1 MKSENHNNILLSRT
15 ARMILL
21 LVMSIACTSI
31 ASAAT
36 YTVTKTADT
45 NGTCSFGNCS
55 LREAIAAANST
66 PDNDTI
72 NFNIPTSDSGCSGG
86 VCTITLNSSFG
97 QLTIN
102 SASTS
107 GTLTITNVGGAQRIE
122 ISGNDATRVFQVNT
136 GANLTIN
143 NVTVRDGSAPD
154 GGGIFN
160 GGTLEMTNCTVSGN
174 SASDDG
180 GGIFNGGT
188 LTMTNCTVSGNSAD
202 YGGGIRNEGTL
213 TMTNCTVSGNSAD
226 GGGGGIFNYDGATL
240 TMTNC
245 TVSGNI
251 ADDDGGGIANGGTL
265 EMTNCTVSGNRAI
278 GDSGNGGG
286 IFNGGTLEMTN
297 CTVSGNI
304 ALAIDGGGIFNG
316 GTLTMT
322 NCTVS
327 GNSAFSG
334 GGGIFNG
341 GTLTMTSCTVSGN
354 SGGGIFNGGTLTM
367 TNCTV
372 SGNSGGGIYNNDTLT
387 MTNCTVAGNSVSNL
401 GGGIYNV
408 YGTVNAR
415 NTIIANNSAT
425 VGGPDFYGT
434 LTSLG
439 YNLIRNTSGMSGT
452 VSTDITG
459 VDPYLTPLGYY
470 GGPTQTR
477 ALMRFYLVGPVWSKS
492 LYADNPAINS
502 GDNCVKIPNCSTFN
516 PAFAITTD
524 QRGARRNLVEIGAY
538 EISNFAASLPNATV
552 SQSYEFTISQYS
564 ATEGNFTYSMS
575 GLPTG
580 LSLTQSVSSGVVTV
594 KITGTPGQSGNFT
607 PILTIRDSTGRFER
621 VVYTLNVASGMG
633 VKVSDKE
640 F

>member
-1 MKSENHNNILLSRT
+1 MKADRLGKILLSRT

-31 ASAAT
+31 ASADT

-45 NGTCSFGNCS
+45 NGICLSGNCS

-72 NFNIPTSDSGCSGG
+72 NFGIPISDPGCSGG
-86 VCTITLNSSFG
+86 VCTITLLE

-107 GTLTITNVGGAQRIE
+107 GTLTITNAGGTQRIE
-122 ISGNDATRVFQVNT
+122 ISGNNAIRVFVVNT

-143 NVTVRDGSAPD
+143 NITVRNGSALYG
-154 GGGIFN
+154 GGGI
-160 GGTLEMTNCTVSGN
+160 
-174 SASDDG
+174 
-180 GGIFNGGT
+180 
-188 LTMTNCTVSGNSAD
+188 
-202 YGGGIRNEGTL
+202 YNEGTL
-213 TMTNCTVSGNSAD
+213 TMTNCTVSGNYASGSGGGIYNGGTLTMINCTVSGNSAVG
-226 GGGGGIFNYDGATL
+226 GGGGGIANFGGATLTMINCTVSGNSVFGVGSVGIRNNATL

-245 TVSGNI
+245 TVSGNSVFGGV
-251 ADDDGGGIANGGTL
+251 GGGILNAGTV
-265 EMTNCTVSGNRAI
+265 N
-278 GDSGNGGG
+278 DS
-286 IFNGGTLEMTN
+286 
-297 CTVSGNI
+297 
-304 ALAIDGGGIFNG
+304 
-316 GTLTMT
+316 
-322 NCTVS
+322 
-327 GNSAFSG
+327 
-334 GGGIFNG
+334 
-341 GTLTMTSCTVSGN
+341 
-354 SGGGIFNGGTLTM
+354 
-367 TNCTV
+367 
-372 SGNSGGGIYNNDTLT
+372 
-387 MTNCTVAGNSVSNL
+387 
-401 GGGIYNV
+401 
-408 YGTVNAR
+408 TVNAR

-425 VGGPDFYGT
+425 VGAPDFSGT
-434 LTSLG
+434 LTSQG

-470 GGPTQTR
+470 GGATQTR
-477 ALMRFYLVGPVWSKS
+477 ALMRFYLGPVWSKS

-502 GDNCVKIPNCSTFN
+502 GDNCVKIPNCSTLN

-524 QRGARRNLVEIGAY
+524 QRGAPRNLVEIGAY

-552 SQSYEFTISQYS
+552 SQSYEFTISEYS
-564 ATEGNFTYSMS
+564 ATEGDFTYSMS